1 MQATS
6 RGSHLILKM
15 KTADL
20 IARHVKVDYQK
31 KLTFITP
38 VSGRAENLNRFLENW
53 SELVKDEKN
62 LNLIIAVGGNQSE
75 VMG

>member
-6 RGSHLILKM
+6 KGNHFILKM

-20 IARHVKVDYQK
+20 IARHVQVDYQM

-53 SELVKDEKN
+53 SELVKDENN

>member
-6 RGSHLILKM
+6 RGSHLILQM

-20 IARHVKVDYQK
+20 IARHVTVDYQK